1 MPQHVN
7 MLLQVDQARLPL
19 VVDSDKFYTQLTS
32 ESSFIDDLD
41 CFNFRKFLQKEYSVY
56 SNTQDVDFVFTTSQL
71 PKNPKIENT
80 VIEYVKKHMT
90 EYLKDGN
97 YNLFLSGGIDSEN
110 IANIFLE
117 CKIPFTPI
125 IVAYGHEDKVLNDY
139 DIQYAFNFCKEHSIT
154 PTVIDIPIIDFFNS
168 GKAIRYARE
177 YGCVSPQFTPILEAF
192 NKVDGNII
200 YSGHQKIFTNLFYNA
215 RKKSLPL
222 EQVVEDY
229 TFNNTIQNDINFME
243 KNISFFVFDRYIKDR
258 NDDSI
263 SDFYNCNVDM
273 SLTSTNNMLL
283 NTEITYE
290 NLLDYNGW
298 KINKNIAT
306 RGMDWIDARQGDT
319 DRNKKNRRLKK
330 VRYDYKVAQ
339 IYSPNKLNAR
349 PRTKFTGF
357 EGIKKFYSD
366 KYIGKDLLLQ
376 QFDKY
381 FRATMEKTIASERKS
396 SDMIVNYILREN

>member
-1 MPQHVN
+1 MVS
-7 MLLQVDQARLPL
+7 
-19 VVDSDKFYTQLTS
+19 SDKLYTQLVS
-32 ESSFIDDLD
+32 ENSFVDDLD

-56 SNTQDVDFVFTTSQL
+56 SNTQDVDFVYTTSTL
-71 PKNPKIENT
+71 PENPKIENSL
-80 VIEYVKKHMT
+80 IDYVSKHMA
-90 EYLKDGN
+90 EYLKEGN

-110 IANIFLE
+110 IANILLE

-139 DIQYAFNFCKEHSIT
+139 DIKYAFDFCKKHNIT
-154 PTVIDIPIIDFFNS
+154 PILIDIPIIDFFNS
-168 GKAIRYARE
+168 GKAIHYARE
-177 YGCVSPQFTPILEAF
+177 YGCTSPQFAPMLEAF
-192 NKVDGNII
+192 SKVDGNII

-215 RKKSLPL
+215 RKNSLPL
-222 EQVVEDY
+222 EQVVED
-229 TFNNTIQNDINFME
+229 FAFKNDIHNDINFME
-243 KNISFFVFDRYIKDR
+243 KNSSFFVFDRCIKDR
-258 NDDSI
+258 NDKSI

-273 SLTSTNNMLL
+273 SLTSTNNMLQ
-283 NTEITYE
+283 NTEITYK
-290 NLLDYNGW
+290 NLLNYNGW
-298 KINKNIAT
+298 HINKNIAT
-306 RGMDWIDARQGDT
+306 RGMDWFDALEGNK

-339 IYSPNKLNAR
+339 IYLPNGLTAK

-396 SDMIVNYILREN
+396 SDMIVNYILRKN